1 VQFSVNAFDEPAYCS
16 ALVQCLSTERFEQYL
31 IRCANDMP
39 RALRLYFFN
48 TSLSAELFQA
58 ISVLE
63 VGLRNAMHRE
73 LSKQFGS
80 GWYDRHDIGLSPE
93 SLRLTA
99 NAIRYL
105 KDRRKEVSPGRV
117 VAGLTLGFWIKL
129 LAPGYKNR
137 YEEFLWRPALHRA
150 FPNAKMDR
158 SVRRYNRQSVFVPL
172 NDTVLE
178 LRNRIAY
185 HEPIYQRDLVAEFDV
200 ISRVAGWIDSSLAE
214 TIICGS
220 TFYQLYGKMTRNLY
234 DRSYNIA

>member
-80 GWYDRHDIGLSPE
+80 EWYDRHDIGLSPE

-99 NAIRYL
+99 NAIRYF

-117 VAGLTLGFWIKL
+117 VAGLTL
-129 LAPGYKNR
+129 
-137 YEEFLWRPALHRA
+137 
-150 FPNAKMDR
+150 
-158 SVRRYNRQSVFVPL
+158 
-172 NDTVLE
+172 
-178 LRNRIAY
+178 
-185 HEPIYQRDLVAEFDV
+185 
-200 ISRVAGWIDSSLAE
+200 AG
-214 TIICGS
+214 C
-220 TFYQLYGKMTRNLY
+220 GKMRPIEVDFPGLLRY
-234 DRSYNIA
+234 HLIKSPRDFEVAIDAIQG